1 MLRRFN
7 NYLVNLQQ
15 RRVDKRRRQ
24 YDAIHRAEGYKE
36 PEVIKLSPKRTSN
49 KTVSPLHFRNAGNGT
64 MGTSSSNM
72 MANVLYSSSVTD
84 TASSGNDCSHASNT
98 TSGSTDSSPSCD

>member
-1 MLRRFN
+1 MFRRFN
-7 NYLVNLQQ
+7 NYLLDLQQ
-15 RRVDKRRRQ
+15 RKVDKRRRQ

-36 PEVIKLSPKRTSN
+36 PEVIKLSPKRTN

-64 MGTSSSNM
+64 MGTSSSNI

-84 TASSGNDCSHASNT
+84 TASSDNDCSHASST
-98 TSGSTDSSPSCD
+98 TSGSSDSSPSCD